1 MEKAIKSTY
10 FITLIKF
17 LLDSIYLFKE
27 RKFKNAHIVEFMC
40 IVHKDATICK
50 FFSFLFIYLGVV
62 GVERNFV
69 YLLNEV

>member
-50 FFSFLFIYLGVV
+50 FLVFYLFI
-62 GVERNFV
+62 
-69 YLLNEV
+69 